1 MKYFTAF
8 IILFSINIGISQNIT
23 IDENYTPQQLVED
36 ILINSGCASVT
47 NVVVSGGNYP
57 SAEKTFGYFN
67 RNASIFPIDEGI
79 ILSTGKIVNAPGPN
93 TSLLDDGGD
102 IPWPGDNDLNTAL
115 GLSNSF
121 NATVLEFDFIPQG
134 NTISFDYQLSSE
146 QYLTN
151 PTSNQCNFTD
161 GFAFLLREVG
171 TTNYQNLAIVPGTNT
186 PIKVNTVRGSGTICP
201 AANEQYFDAFND
213 TNYPTNFNGQ
223 TIVLTA
229 QATVIPNTQYHIK
242 LVIAD
247 EGNHRYD
254 SAIFLKAGSFN
265 TNVNL
270 GEDRLIANGNP
281 VCNNQLPFTLE
292 TNSVGN
298 HRWFFNGNEIIGQT
312 NPTLDINQSG
322 TYAVIIDIAGC
333 TPSPTDEILIEIS
346 PDLVIDNPNFVKCD
360 EDAIQDGITQFS
372 QLDFNTITNQLFTN
386 LPANYQIGFFE
397 TTTSTSQIG
406 IPYTN
411 ITANS
416 QTLYAKITNI
426 QNCYD
431 ATNFPVTLTVN
442 TFDEIITDET
452 STICENSSV
461 VLDAG
466 NGFTSYTWNT
476 NPIQNSQ
483 SITVSTSG
491 IYEVIL
497 ETNLGCTK
505 TKTFTV
511 NSSEIATIENIIIND
526 FAENNTATIVFIG
539 NGNYEFSLDNTFYQ
553 ESNVF
558 SNLTPGEYTVYVRN
572 ECGLVSQTFYILDYP
587 KFFTPNGDGYN
598 DTWQIVNLDKRNLQ
612 DSKIFLFDRYGKLL
626 KQISPSS
633 EGWNGTYNGALL
645 PSEDYWFVLELSNGK
660 KVKNHF
666 TLKR

>member
-8 IILFSINIGISQNIT
+8 IILFSINIGVSQNIT
-23 IDENYTPQQLVED
+23 IDENYTPQQLVEN

-57 SAEKTFGYFN
+57 SGEKTFGYFN
-67 RNASIFPIDEGI
+67 RNGSIFPIDEGV
-79 ILSTGKIVNAPGPN
+79 ILSTGKVVNAPGPN
-93 TSLLDDGGD
+93 ISLLDDGGD

-134 NTISFDYQLSSE
+134 NTISFDYLLSSE

-171 TTNYQNLAIVPGTNT
+171 TTNYQNLAIIPGTNT

-281 VCNNQLPFTLE
+281 VCNNQLPFTLA
-292 TNSVGN
+292 TNSSGN

-312 NPTLDINQSG
+312 NPTLEINQSG
-322 TYAVIIDIAGC
+322 TYAVIVDIAGC
-333 TPSPTDEILIEIS
+333 TPSPTDEIVIEIA
-346 PDLVIDNPNFVKCD
+346 PDLIIDNPTFTKCD
-360 EDAIQDGITQFS
+360 EDAIQDGITQFT
-372 QLDFNTITNQLFTN
+372 QLDFNTIANQLFTN
-386 LPANYQIGFFE
+386 LPANYQIGFLK
-397 TTTSTSQIG
+397 
-406 IPYTN
+406 P
-411 ITANS
+411 
-416 QTLYAKITNI
+416 L
-426 QNCYD
+426 
-431 ATNFPVTLTVN
+431 
-442 TFDEIITDET
+442 
-452 STICENSSV
+452 
-461 VLDAG
+461 
-466 NGFTSYTWNT
+466 
-476 NPIQNSQ
+476 
-483 SITVSTSG
+483 
-491 IYEVIL
+491 
-497 ETNLGCTK
+497 
-505 TKTFTV
+505 
-511 NSSEIATIENIIIND
+511 
-526 FAENNTATIVFIG
+526 
-539 NGNYEFSLDNTFYQ
+539 
-553 ESNVF
+553 
-558 SNLTPGEYTVYVRN
+558 
-572 ECGLVSQTFYILDYP
+572 LV
-587 KFFTPNGDGYN
+587 
-598 DTWQIVNLDKRNLQ
+598 
-612 DSKIFLFDRYGKLL
+612 LL
-626 KQISPSS
+626 K
-633 EGWNGTYNGALL
+633 
-645 PSEDYWFVLELSNGK
+645 LEFL
-660 KVKNHF
+660 
-666 TLKR
+666 TQTQ